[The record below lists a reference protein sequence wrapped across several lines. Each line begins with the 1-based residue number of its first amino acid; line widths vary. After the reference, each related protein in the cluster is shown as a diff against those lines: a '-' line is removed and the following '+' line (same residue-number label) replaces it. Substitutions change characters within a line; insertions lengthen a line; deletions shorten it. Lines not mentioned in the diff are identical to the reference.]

1 MCKDCEKVMEKTMK
15 KDSKKST
22 IRKIYKDI
30 HKNILAFFTEYTHI
44 KKMIFNQLKS
54 RFYTQST
61 PTITT
66 IIFKYR

>member
-15 KDSKKST
+15 KDSKKNV

-30 HKNILAFFTEYTHI
+30 HKNILAFFTEYTHA
-44 KKMIFNQLKS
+44 KKMNFNQLKS